1 MEWTLTSQLKYS
13 FPIRWRALGRLVCF
27 LTNRIVLFR
36 SFESRILKMLS
47 FFYYFL
53 PTLSGNQSL
62 VTWLI
67 SVREEPSFFNFFP
80 DFVIRMW
87 AVDIWKQNLSFF
99 SFHLVLSLLGS
110 QFCLGCCYLKAE
122 PFLFFHLALPLLGS
136 QSYLGCCYLKAE
148 PFPFFIWF
156 CLSWGVASF

>member
-1 MEWTLTSQLKYS
+1 MVWTLTSQLTYS

-27 LTNRIVLFR
+27 LTNRTVLFR

-47 FFYYFL
+47 FFCYFL

-62 VTWLI
+62 VPWLI

-80 DFVIRMW
+80 GFVIRMW
-87 AVDIWKQNLSFF
+87 AVVIWRQNLSFF
-99 SFHLVLSLLGS
+99 FHLVLS
-110 QFCLGCCYLKAE
+110 
-122 PFLFFHLALPLLGS
+122 LLGS

-148 PFPFFIWF
+148 PFPFFTWF
-156 CLSWGVASF
+156 CLSWVVSSIWAVVIWRQNLSFFFT